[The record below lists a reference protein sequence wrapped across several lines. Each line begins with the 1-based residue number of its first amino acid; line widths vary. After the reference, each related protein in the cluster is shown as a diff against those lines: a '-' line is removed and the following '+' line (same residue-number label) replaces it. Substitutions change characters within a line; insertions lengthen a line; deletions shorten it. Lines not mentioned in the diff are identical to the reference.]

1 METKKTKEINPARL
15 DLIRLSEA
23 ISPLVESGKYSTIN
37 EALVNELYKDVESNA
52 VTFKTFKGWL
62 DSGFTVN
69 KGSKGY
75 KVWSNPIRANAK
87 AEPQP
92 QGTTAKNPAEP
103 KKYKMFAM
111 AYIFSN
117 IQVTKK
123 D

>member
-23 ISPLVESGKYSTIN
+23 ISPLVENGKYSTIN
-37 EALVNELYKDVESNA
+37 EALVNELYKDVESGA
-52 VTFKTFKGWL
+52 ITFKTYKAWL
-62 DSGFTVN
+62 DSGYIVN

-87 AEPQP
+87 VEPQP
-92 QGTTAKNPAEP
+92 QGTTAEPTEP